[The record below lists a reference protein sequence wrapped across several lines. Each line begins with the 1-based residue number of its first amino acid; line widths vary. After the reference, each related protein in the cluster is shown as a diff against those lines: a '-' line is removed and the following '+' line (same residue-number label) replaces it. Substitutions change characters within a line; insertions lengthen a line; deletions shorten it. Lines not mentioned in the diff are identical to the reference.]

1 MCFVYVLLF
10 LVFVVH
16 FFYQIYFPTYI
27 FGTMNSICEWNFL
40 LNFIFGLFDV
50 NI

>member
-27 FGTMNSICEWNFL
+27 FGTMNSFVNG
-40 LNFIFGLFDV
+40 IFYL
-50 NI
+50 I